1 MKKNDE
7 IVIME
12 AMKMENPIYAPC
24 DGQITSIAVN
34 QGDQI
39 QADDLIL
46 TIGGVAVQQAAPV
59 QAAPAPQE
67 APAPAA
73 APVQETVSTP
83 VSGGQTV
90 AAPMP
95 GLILRLNVKKGD
107 RVKTNDEIVIMEAM
121 KMENPIYAPC
131 DGVIADIL
139 VSQGDQLQADD
150 PILVIA

>member
-1 MKKNDE
+1 
-7 IVIME
+7 
-12 AMKMENPIYAPC
+12 MENPIYAPC

-59 QAAPAPQE
+59 QAAPSAQA

-73 APVQETVSTP
+73 APVA
-83 VSGGQTV
+83 QTV
-90 AAPMP
+90 VTGSENVVAPMP
-95 GLILRLNVKKGD
+95 GLILRLNVKVGD
-107 RVKTNDEIVIMEAM
+107 SVKKNDEIVIMEAM